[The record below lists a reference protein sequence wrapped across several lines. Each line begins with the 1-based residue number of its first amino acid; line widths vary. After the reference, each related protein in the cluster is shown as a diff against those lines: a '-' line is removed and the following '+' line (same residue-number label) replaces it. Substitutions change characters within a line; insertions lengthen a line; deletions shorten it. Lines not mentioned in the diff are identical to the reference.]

1 MPGRAR
7 PAADAAARSR
17 SSQRASVVGLPV
29 AGLAE
34 PIRVNIDFETGV
46 VDQIIE
52 WLTVVR
58 ALQPANNPTSCDARS
73 SPMQV
78 YVCVTG
84 SPTRHARPSRT
95 TMARKSPEAGAG
107 PTHHRRSRT
116 RRGLKKDRPTLDHR
130 LQQAEALV
138 GRIEEVL
145 QRQMIAAKMFLRQLE
160 AKHARHVAD
169 RDRLFKQLAKR
180 WQA

>member
-1 MPGRAR
+1 LFALKSIRRPRQARETLTSGAVAWVSFTGGHDTLLTSLNQQRHQEMMPGRAR
-7 PAADAAARSR
+7 PAADAAARSPP
-17 SSQRASVVGLPV
+17 SQRASVVGLPV

-34 PIRVNIDFETGV
+34 PLRVNIDFETGV
-46 VDQIIE
+46 GDQFIE

-73 SPMQV
+73 NPMEV

-107 PTHHRRSRT
+107 PTHHHGSRT
-116 RRGLKKDRPTLDHR
+116 RRGLKRTVLLSTTDCSR
-130 LQQAEALV
+130 L
-138 GRIEEVL
+138 
-145 QRQMIAAKMFLRQLE
+145 KT
-160 AKHARHVAD
+160 
-169 RDRLFKQLAKR
+169 
-180 WQA
+180 W